1 MSNFNKT
8 DHGEYVWINPSKKD
22 EFAVPTAARII
33 RTDKEKTFVCD
44 DEGRQ
49 FWIPSSQILKGMHL
63 SSQNGVEDMITLGD
77 LQEYAILRNLYI
89 RYKNKQI
96 YTYTGAMLV
105 AINPYEVLSIYTNR
119 EIALYRGRK
128 LGELPPHIFAISD
141 NAFQQMRRESMNQC
155 VVISGESGAGKTEST
170 KLIMQ
175 YLAAISGKHS
185 WIEQQIIEA
194 NPIMEAFGNA
204 KTVRNDNSSR
214 FGKYIDIRFSDTGVI
229 KGAQIEQYL
238 LETSRIVSQSK
249 DERNYHIFYC
259 MLAGLSKDEKKR
271 LELQDAGKYH
281 YLSQGGCLTLEGKNE
296 AKSFADIR
304 SALQVLSFKPDEVW
318 QIFSL
323 LAAILH
329 LGNLR
334 FEKTVVN
341 NIDSSE
347 IHDRVNAARIA
358 NFLGVSTTSFCD
370 ALTRK
375 TIYVH
380 GDKVVTSISKD
391 IAMEGRDAFAKSLY
405 GKIFTRIID
414 CINETIDK
422 DKDTKRMKSIGV
434 LDIFGFENFP
444 TNSFEQLCINYA
456 NENLQQ
462 FFVQHIFKMEQAEY
476 AADGIDWENIAF
488 KDNQEILDLIA
499 IKSVNVMSLI
509 DEESIFP
516 KGTDATLLEKLH
528 STHGSRSIYIK
539 PKSSQTPLFGIV
551 HYAGVVMYNPS
562 GFLEKNRDSFSMDI
576 REMVA
581 KSTNKYLL
589 KIFSSELH
597 TDIMKKQTTLS
608 VKFRNSLDALMKTL
622 SSSHPFFIRCIKPNE
637 YKARND
643 FDSELCVRQL
653 RYSGMMETA
662 RIRRAGYPI
671 RHTFAEFVER
681 YRLLLP
687 GIKPP
692 HKTDCL
698 AVAKRIC
705 QEILPPNSDY
715 QFGQRKVFLKYISDT
730 FLENERSRIILKSIT
745 LIQRGFRRVL
755 FKRYLNRYRDAAIV
769 IQKHWRSRRLRR
781 NFLTI
786 QNGVHRLQ
794 ACIRSRQLTYKFT
807 MIRETVIRLQAHAR
821 GYLVRKKFLTVS
833 SEKQQELKRIK
844 ILRILEEKKYQKSGD
859 RNWKAKAEANYNQ
872 RLNELNK
879 NFVNSVNHT
888 EPKTP
893 EDQNYNFD
901 FDSEVNE
908 AFGFLDTADEPS
920 GPNYVRHS
928 KFSGETIRVPKIK
941 HTVLKTSDYN
951 FSKFAATYFNPKA
964 TSYFSKLPLK
974 KSLLHHPRPNDEISA
989 QFG

>member
-1 MSNFNKT
+1 MSNFNKN
-8 DHGEYVWINPSKKD
+8 DHGEYVWINPAKKD
-22 EFAVPTAARII
+22 EFSVPTGARII
-33 RTDKEKTFVCD
+33 RTDKEKTFVVD

-49 FWIPSSQILKGMHL
+49 FWIPSSEVLKAMHL

-105 AINPYEVLSIYTNR
+105 AINPYEILSIYTNR

-141 NAFQQMRRESMNQC
+141 NAFEQMKREAMNQC
-155 VVISGESGAGKTEST
+155 IVISGESGAGKTEST

-214 FGKYIDIRFSDTGVI
+214 FGKYIDIRFNDAGVI

-249 DERNYHIFYC
+249 QERNYHIFYC
-259 MLAGLSKDEKKR
+259 LLAGLSKDEKKR
-271 LELQDAGKYH
+271 LDLEDAGKYH
-281 YLSQGGCLTLEGKNE
+281 YLAQGGCLKLEGKNE
-296 AKSFADIR
+296 SKSFADIR
-304 SALQVLSFKPDEVW
+304 SAMQVLSFKPDEVW

-329 LGNLR
+329 LGNLK
-334 FEKTVVN
+334 FKSAVLH

-347 IHDRVNAARIA
+347 IHDTVNATRIA
-358 NFLGVSTTSFCD
+358 SFLGVPKTLLCE
-370 ALTRK
+370 ALTRR

-380 GDKVVTSISKD
+380 GEKVVTSISKD
-391 IAMEGRDAFAKSLY
+391 IALEGRDAFAKSLY
-405 GKIFTRIID
+405 GKIFTRIIE

-422 DKDTKRMKSIGV
+422 DKETKRMKSIGV

-444 TNSFEQLCINYA
+444 VNSFEQLCINYA

-462 FFVQHIFKMEQAEY
+462 FFVKHIFKMEQAEY
-476 AADGIDWENIAF
+476 QADGIDWENIAF

-499 IKSVNVMSLI
+499 VKSVNVMSLI

-516 KGTDATLLEKLH
+516 RGTDASLLEKLH
-528 STHGSRSIYIK
+528 LTHGSRSIYIK
-539 PKSSQTPLFGIV
+539 PKSSQTALFGIV
-551 HYAGVVMYNPS
+551 HYAGVVMYNPN
-562 GFLEKNRDSFSMDI
+562 GFLEKNRDSFSMDL

-581 KSTNKYLL
+581 KSSNKYLL

-597 TDIMKKQTTLS
+597 TDAVKKQTTLS

-637 YKARND
+637 FKARND

-681 YRLLLP
+681 YRILFP
-687 GIKPP
+687 GIKPA

-698 AVAKRIC
+698 AATRKIC
-705 QEILPPNSDY
+705 KEILPPDSDY
-715 QFGQRKVFLKYISDT
+715 QFGQRKVFLKYIADT
-730 FLENERSRIILKSIT
+730 FLEKERSQKILQSIT
-745 LIQRGFRRVL
+745 LIQRGFRKVL
-755 FKRYLNRYRDAAIV
+755 FKRYLTKYRDAAIV
-769 IQKHWRSRRLRR
+769 IQKHWRSRQLRR
-781 NFLTI
+781 NFLII
-786 QNGVHRLQ
+786 QKGVHRLQ

-807 MIRETVIRLQAHAR
+807 MMRESVIRLQAHCR
-821 GYLVRKKFLTVS
+821 GYLLRKKFLTVS
-833 SEKQQELKRIK
+833 SDKQQEMKRIK
-844 ILRILEEKKYQKSGD
+844 ILRVLEEKKYHQSGD
-859 RNWKAKAEANYNQ
+859 RQWKTKAEANYNQ

-879 NFVNSVNHT
+879 NFANTVNHIK
-888 EPKTP
+888 PKTP
-893 EDQNYNFD
+893 EDINMNFDFD
-901 FDSEVNE
+901 FDSEVNQ

-920 GPNYVRHS
+920 GPNVRDRLNFFE
-928 KFSGETIRVPKIK
+928 KNALNKKPVP
-941 HTVLKTSDYN
+941 
-951 FSKFAATYFNPKA
+951 
-964 TSYFSKLPLK
+964 SKLL
-974 KSLLHHPRPNDEISA
+974 SRPVASYSYETRL
-989 QFG
+989 

>member
-1 MSNFNKT
+1 MSNFNKN
-8 DHGEYVWINPSKKD
+8 DHGEYVWINPSTKD

-33 RTDKEKTFVCD
+33 RTDKEKTFICD

-49 FWIPSSQILKGMHL
+49 FWIPSTQILKAMHL

-141 NAFQQMRRESMNQC
+141 NAFQQMIREAMNQC
-155 VVISGESGAGKTEST
+155 IVISGESGAGKTEST

-214 FGKYIDIRFSDTGVI
+214 FGKYIDIRFNETGTI
-229 KGAQIEQYL
+229 KGASIEQYL

-259 MLAGLSKDEKKR
+259 ILAGLSRDEKKR
-271 LELQDAGKYH
+271 LELEDAGRYH
-281 YLSQGGCLTLEGKNE
+281 YLSQGSCLTLDGKND

-304 SALQVLSFKPDEVW
+304 SAMQVLSFKPDEVW

-329 LGNLR
+329 LGNLKINR
-334 FEKTVVN
+334 TIVQ

-347 IHDRVNAARIA
+347 IHDNVNATRVAS
-358 NFLGVSTTSFCD
+358 FLGVSKSLLCE

-380 GDKVVTSISKD
+380 GEKVVTTISKD
-391 IAMEGRDAFAKSLY
+391 IALEGRDAFAKSLY
-405 GKIFTRIID
+405 GKLFVRIID

-422 DKDTKRMKSIGV
+422 DKQTKCMKSIGV

-444 TNSFEQLCINYA
+444 VNSFEQLCINYA

-476 AADGIDWENIAF
+476 AADGIDWETIAF

-528 STHGSRSIYIK
+528 KTHGSRSIYIK
-539 PKSSQTPLFGIV
+539 PKSSQSPMFGIV
-551 HYAGVVMYNPS
+551 HYAGVVMYNAN

-581 KSTNKYLL
+581 KSNNKYLL
-589 KIFSSELH
+589 KIFASELQ
-597 TDIMKKQTTLS
+597 TDAVKKQTTLS

-637 YKARND
+637 SKARND
-643 FDSELCVRQL
+643 FNSELCVRQL

-671 RHTFAEFVER
+671 RHTFAEFVQR
-681 YRLLLP
+681 YWFLLP
-687 GIKPP
+687 GIKPA

-698 AVAKRIC
+698 AAAKRIC
-705 QEILPPNSDY
+705 NEILPPNSDY
-715 QFGQRKVFLKYISDT
+715 QFGQRKIFLKYISDT
-730 FLENERSRIILKSIT
+730 ILEKERSQKMLQSIT

-755 FKRYLNRYRDAAIV
+755 FKRWLRRYHEAAMV
-769 IQKHWRSRRLRR
+769 IQKHWRSRQLRR

-786 QNGVHRLQ
+786 QLGVQRLQ
-794 ACIRSRQLTYKFT
+794 ATVRARKLTDKYT
-807 MIRETVIRLQAHAR
+807 LLRNSVIQLQAYAR
-821 GYLVRKKFLTVS
+821 GYLVRRKFLTVS

-844 ILRILEEKKYQKSGD
+844 ILRILEEKNYQNAGD
-859 RNWKAKAEANYNQ
+859 RNWKARAEAKYNQ
-872 RLNELNK
+872 RLSELN
-879 NFVNSVNHT
+879 NYFVNSVAHQQ
-888 EPKTP
+888 PKTP
-893 EDQNYNFD
+893 EDVYMNFD
-901 FDSEVNE
+901 FDSEVNA

-920 GPNYVRHS
+920 GPNVRDRLNFFE
-928 KFSGETIRVPKIK
+928 KNALNKKPVP
-941 HTVLKTSDYN
+941 
-951 FSKFAATYFNPKA
+951 
-964 TSYFSKLPLK
+964 SKLL
-974 KSLLHHPRPNDEISA
+974 SRPVASYSYESRL
-989 QFG
+989 